1 MFAKSFEILGFI
13 EFLLGQNTISNV
25 KSAQICYSEILS
37 VASNSI

>member
-25 KSAQICYSEILS
+25 KSATLGIFQQPAVQFSW
-37 VASNSI
+37 